1 MECPAGVLVQC
12 RICKNRRPCNRPLR
26 TINWQLTIKCSISR
40 YQQCLQTLHDAARRP
55 PFILSTSFNKFH
67 AKNKQKQLS
76 QVSETKVSAL
86 ETWKHQ
92 ARSWQILL
100 YIFEGKS
107 WGKHQNGNSSWLA
120 FDAASDCE
128 DIFVRSLRQ
137 LLPGLAAR
145 EDSLYL
151 GTSNRSQWMSEGR
164 NGVKTE
170 SKRSQNGVKHHV
182 LDRKTNQLLL
192 KLGNTPMPVNH
203 PKPS

>member
-1 MECPAGVLVQC
+1 MLHLQ
-12 RICKNRRPCNRPLR
+12 KSQTLR
-26 TINWQLTIKCSISR
+26 STTEDNELTIKCSSSACKHCMML
-40 YQQCLQTLHDAARRP
+40 YDCLPLYFQQIPCKKQT
-55 PFILSTSFNKFH
+55 
-67 AKNKQKQLS
+67 KQLF

-86 ETWKHQ
+86 ETWKHK

-100 YIFEGKS
+100 FEGKS

-170 SKRSQNGVKHHV
+170 SKRSQNGI
-182 LDRKTNQLLL
+182 KTESKRSQTSCIGQKNQLLL
-192 KLGNTPMPVNH
+192 KLGNTQMPVNH

>member
-26 TINWQLTIKCSISR
+26 TTNWQLTIKCSISR

-67 AKNKQKQLS
+67 AKNKQSNFPKFQR
-76 QVSETKVSAL
+76 QKFQR
-86 ETWKHQ
+86 WKHGNTKPDHGK
-92 ARSWQILL
+92 SY

-170 SKRSQNGVKHHV
+170 SKRSQTSCIGQK
-182 LDRKTNQLLL
+182 NQ
-192 KLGNTPMPVNH
+192 PVALEAREYTDARE
-203 PKPS
+203 PS